1 MFGSN
6 TDLATSGRYSMTEIL
21 KDKTTDPKSVELL
34 FDETKQLCLNYINR
48 TQRIQEQAEYIIATV
63 YTNINHFGFEPLRTL
78 KWMDDEIKKLNALKT
93 KSMGPANDTPT
104 ELDNTTANIPNE
116 LGNPTTG

>member
-1 MFGSN
+1 
-6 TDLATSGRYSMTEIL
+6 MTEIL

-63 YTNINHFGFEPLRTL
+63 YVNLKHPMTFEIFPML
-78 KWMDDEIKKLNALKT
+78 
-93 KSMGPANDTPT
+93 
-104 ELDNTTANIPNE
+104 
-116 LGNPTTG
+116 